1 MGYVNNYLSG
11 VQSLLAEVPEAAVDA
26 VIDLL
31 WDNYTHGR
39 RVVFCGN
46 GGSASTASHLPA
58 DFQKNMF
65 LDGGRPWECLSVVD
79 SVPLLTAW
87 SNDTHYHNVFAG
99 QVRTWLRPGDVLVA
113 ISGSGNSPNIL
124 SAVEAAHDV
133 GAVTVGLSGYGGGK
147 LARMARHNLV
157 VHSDNMQ
164 MVEDVHMVLGHALY
178 SALRDRL
185 LEEKGA
191 EPVLA
196 AA

>member
-1 MGYVNNYLSG
+1 MGYVSDYLQG
-11 VQSLLAEVPEAAVDA
+11 VQDLLAQVHEADVDA

-31 WDNYTHGR
+31 WDNYQGGR

-65 LDGGRPWECLSVVD
+65 LDGGRAWECLSVVD

-87 SNDTHYHNVFAG
+87 GNDTDYANIFAG
-99 QVRTWLRPGDVLVA
+99 QVRCWLRPGDLLVA

-124 SAVEAAHDV
+124 AAVEAAHSC
-133 GAVTVGLSGYGGGK
+133 GARTIGLSGFGGGK
-147 LARMARHNLV
+147 LADMAHHSVV
-157 VHSDNMQ
+157 VHSRNMQ
-164 MVEDVHMVLGHALY
+164 MVEDVHMVLGHVLY

-185 LEEKGA
+185 LAEKDAPPDKGA
-191 EPVLA
+191 
-196 AA
+196 